1 MKKSYQAIYRKDW
14 MAFHPYQASAPTDF
28 YYIQLANRV
37 YAVVSE
43 FSETEFPE
51 QLSDNENRVQL
62 SCILTCYFED
72 VIAQTGMFRAF
83 TSEYFRRTGKFLPF
97 YSGEQEYIPEE
108 INADDVRF
116 LIWHFFVQMC
126 DGDIPSSPTDTR
138 FLKLAEEVMDIFD
151 AEYETAP
158 ENKKMK
164 DFFDVPADADL
175 YALQSKFFWLGTE
188 SYLFYSDGIGLQNAI
203 ETSLQQVKDEDGR
216 MDIPAFVNIMCNDFA
231 YNNVTEFL
239 GLSSAQWLALILGE
253 SHPLYDSLQT
263 MSHKYSGY
271 FFYEGE
277 KDEAISFR
285 HIVSGTE
292 IKVSAQSMK
301 GFPKELKTDTAI
313 THMGVVKWNGQWW
326 LVGQVNG
333 YKKNEEVMKEVNGR
347 EEEKHLFDD
356 VPVFSLSDE
365 EQTEIFERKINN
377 QEEKEN
383 IPAEDRLL
391 SVSWD
396 TVCSPELSR
405 CFVKQMYE
413 TGNLPNFR
421 FPGTDGKQLVD
432 ENFEFLMDYF
442 KAD

>member
-1 MKKSYQAIYRKDW
+1 MKKSYQAIYSKDW

-37 YAVVSE
+37 YSIISE
-43 FSETEFPE
+43 SCE
-51 QLSDNENRVQL
+51 QLLDSEDKIQL

-83 TSEYFRRTGKFLPF
+83 TTEHSRQFGKPLPF
-97 YSGEQEYIPEE
+97 YMEDEEYVPEE
-108 INADDVRF
+108 INTDDIRF

-126 DGDIPSSPTDTR
+126 DEDIPSSPTDE
-138 FLKLAEEVMDIFD
+138 KISELAEEVMTIFD

-158 ENKKMK
+158 ENKKLK
-164 DFFDVPADADL
+164 EFFNVPVDADL
-175 YALQSKFFWLGTE
+175 YDLQSKFFWLGTE
-188 SYLFYSDGIGLQNAI
+188 SYLFYSDGIGLQSAI
-203 ETSLQQVKDEDGR
+203 ESSLQQVKDKDGR

-239 GLSSAQWLALILGE
+239 GLSSAQWLAAILGKA
-253 SHPLYDSLQT
+253 HPLYDNLQT

-271 FFYEGE
+271 FLYEG
-277 KDEAISFR
+277 DENDESRFK

-313 THMGVVKWNGQWW
+313 IHMGVVKWNGQWW
-326 LVGQVNG
+326 LTGQVNG
-333 YKKNEEVMKEVNGR
+333 YKKNEEMMKAVNEK
-347 EEEKHLFDD
+347 EEQKYVFDD
-356 VPVFSLSDE
+356 TSMPSLSEE
-365 EQTEIFERKINN
+365 EQTEIFEQKLNDT
-377 QEEKEN
+377 EEKEN
-383 IPAEDRLL
+383 ISAENIFL
-391 SVSWD
+391 SKSWN
-396 TVCSPELSR
+396 TVCSLELSR
-405 CFVKQMYE
+405 SFIKRMYE
-413 TGNLPNFR
+413 NGSLPNFK
-421 FPGTDGKQLVD
+421 FLGEDGKRLVD